1 MPAKR
6 SLMRSNLRVRLFPRF
21 ITACAVVG
29 LALAIQVVGTA
40 HATVPPP
47 VDPGVTSDSIPDEQG
62 GLLGIPQTTT
72 LINPQATTTIPEGCF
87 AQTIPQVVFV
97 GKVENVSDASVSFS
111 IQKTISGDASAYVSG
126 DGRVEIQYGTDGK
139 FLDTGSVY
147 IVGAVTDP
155 FSPILVSKVRP
166 ETTTLGGAIVQ
177 TNTGDACPTFEDA
190 VITLREDGTSV
201 NTGVLRPLMKNK
213 VLIVLVLL
221 ASVAIAFGGLTTVVI
236 MQRTKRGIAR
246 TMRRRKLFKQ

>member
-1 MPAKR
+1 
-6 SLMRSNLRVRLFPRF
+6 MRKPLLL
-21 ITACAVVG
+21 ACAV
-29 LALAIQVVGTA
+29 GTLMFGMGSVTSVS
-40 HATVPPP
+40 ATVPPP
-47 VDPGVTSDSIPDEQG
+47 VDPAVTSDSIPDEQG
-62 GLLGIPQTTT
+62 GLVGIPQTTT

-87 AQTIPQVVFV
+87 AQTIPQVVFI
-97 GKVENVSDASVSFS
+97 GRVEKVSDASVSFS

-166 ETTTLGGAIVQ
+166 ETTTLGGAVGQ

-201 NTGVLRPLMKNK
+201 NTGVLRPLLKNK
-213 VLIVLVLL
+213 LLVVLVLL
-221 ASVAIAFGGLTTVVI
+221 ASVAIAFGGLVTVVV

-246 TMRRRKLFKQ
+246 TMKRRKIFKQ

>member
-1 MPAKR
+1 
-6 SLMRSNLRVRLFPRF
+6 MRKPLLW
-21 ITACAVVG
+21 ACA
-29 LALAIQVVGTA
+29 IGTLIFGIGSVA
-40 HATVPPP
+40 SVSATVPPP
-47 VDPGVTSDSIPDEQG
+47 VDTVAPGDSIPDEQG
-62 GLLGIPQTTT
+62 GLLGIPQTTS

-97 GKVENVSDASVSFS
+97 GKVEKVSDASVSFS

-213 VLIVLVLL
+213 LLIVLVLL

>member
-1 MPAKR
+1 
-6 SLMRSNLRVRLFPRF
+6 MRKPFML
-21 ITACAVVG
+21 ACAV
-29 LALAIQVVGTA
+29 GTLMFGIGSVA
-40 HATVPPP
+40 SVSATVPPP
-47 VDPGVTSDSIPDEQG
+47 VDTVAPGDSIPDEQG
-62 GLLGIPQTTT
+62 GLLGVPQTTT

-111 IQKTISGDASAYVSG
+111 LQKTISGDASAYVSG
-126 DGRVEIQYGTDGK
+126 DGRVEVQYGTDGK

-166 ETTTLGGAIVQ
+166 ETTTLSGAIGQ

-201 NTGVLRPLMKNK
+201 NTGVLRPLLKNK
-213 VLIVLVLL
+213 VLIALVLL

>member
-1 MPAKR
+1 
-6 SLMRSNLRVRLFPRF
+6 MRKPLLL
-21 ITACAVVG
+21 ACAV
-29 LALAIQVVGTA
+29 GTLMFGIGSVTSVS
-40 HATVPPP
+40 ATVPPP
-47 VDPGVTSDSIPDEQG
+47 VDPAVTSDSIPDEQG
-62 GLLGIPQTTT
+62 GLVGIPQTTT

-87 AQTIPQVVFV
+87 AQTIPQVVFI
-97 GKVENVSDASVSFS
+97 GRVEKVSDASVSFS

-166 ETTTLGGAIVQ
+166 ETTTLGGAVGQ

-201 NTGVLRPLMKNK
+201 NTGVLRPLLKNK
-213 VLIVLVLL
+213 LLVVLVLL
-221 ASVAIAFGGLTTVVI
+221 ASVAIAFGGLVTVVV

-246 TMRRRKLFKQ
+246 IMKRRKIFKQ

>member
-1 MPAKR
+1 
-6 SLMRSNLRVRLFPRF
+6 MRNRLLL
-21 ITACAVVG
+21 ACAVVG
-29 LALAIQVVGTA
+29 LALTIQVAGTA
-40 HATVPPP
+40 YATVPPP
-47 VDPGVTSDSIPDEQG
+47 VDPAISGDTIPDEQG
-62 GLLGIPQTTT
+62 GLVGIPQTTT

-87 AQTIPQVVFV
+87 AQTIPQVVFM

-126 DGRVEIQYGTDGK
+126 DGRVEVQYGTDGK

-147 IVGAVTDP
+147 VVGAVTDP

-166 ETTTLGGAIVQ
+166 ETTTLSGAIGQ

-190 VITLREDGTSV
+190 VITLHEDGTSV
-201 NTGVLRPLMKNK
+201 DTGVLRPLLKNK
-213 VLIVLVLL
+213 VLIALVLL

>member
-1 MPAKR
+1 
-6 SLMRSNLRVRLFPRF
+6 MRKPLLW
-21 ITACAVVG
+21 ACA
-29 LALAIQVVGTA
+29 IGTLIFGIGSVA
-40 HATVPPP
+40 SVSATVPPP
-47 VDPGVTSDSIPDEQG
+47 VDTVAPGDSIPDEQG

-72 LINPQATTTIPEGCF
+72 LINPAATTTIPEGCF

-97 GKVENVSDASVSFS
+97 GRVEKVSDASVSFS

-190 VITLREDGTSV
+190 VITLREDGSSV

-213 VLIVLVLL
+213 LLIVLVLL
-221 ASVAIAFGGLTTVVI
+221 TSVAIAFGGLATVVI

>member
-1 MPAKR
+1 
-6 SLMRSNLRVRLFPRF
+6 MRIRLLL
-21 ITACAVVG
+21 ACAVGTLTFAVG
-29 LALAIQVVGTA
+29 SVAAVS
-40 HATVPPP
+40 ATVPPP
-47 VDPGVTSDSIPDEQG
+47 VDTVVPGDAIPDEQG
-62 GLLGIPQTTT
+62 GLVGVPETTT
-72 LINPQATTTIPEGCF
+72 LINPAATTTIPEGCF

-111 IQKTISGDASAYVSG
+111 IQKTISGDASAYVSV
-126 DGRVEIQYGTDGK
+126 DGRVEVQYGTDGK

-166 ETTTLGGAIVQ
+166 ETTTLSGAIVQ
-177 TNTGDACPTFEDA
+177 TNTGDACPSFEDA
-190 VITLREDGTSV
+190 VITLREDGTAV
-201 NTGVLRPLMKNK
+201 NTGVLRPLLKNK
-213 VLIVLVLL
+213 VLIALVLL

>member
-1 MPAKR
+1 
-6 SLMRSNLRVRLFPRF
+6 MRSNLRVRFFPRF

-29 LALAIQVVGTA
+29 LALTIQVAGTA
-40 HATVPPP
+40 YATVPPP
-47 VDPGVTSDSIPDEQG
+47 VDPAITSDSIPDEQG
-62 GLLGIPQTTT
+62 GLLGVPQTTT

-87 AQTIPQVVFV
+87 AQTIPQVVFI

-126 DGRVEIQYGTDGK
+126 DGRVEVQYGTDGK

-166 ETTTLGGAIVQ
+166 ETTTLGGAIGQ

-190 VITLREDGTSV
+190 VITLHEDGTSV

>member
-1 MPAKR
+1 
-6 SLMRSNLRVRLFPRF
+6 MRSNLRVRLFPRF

-29 LALAIQVVGTA
+29 LALTIQVAGTA
-40 HATVPPP
+40 YATVPPP
-47 VDPGVTSDSIPDEQG
+47 VDPAISGDTIPDEQG
-62 GLLGIPQTTT
+62 GLVGIPQTTT

-97 GKVENVSDASVSFS
+97 GRVENVSDASVSFS
-111 IQKTISGDASAYVSG
+111 IQKTIAGDASAYVSG
-126 DGRVEIQYGTDGK
+126 DGRVEVQYGLDGK

-147 IVGAVTDP
+147 VVGAVTDP

-166 ETTTLGGAIVQ
+166 ETTTLGGAIGQ

-190 VITLREDGTSV
+190 VITLHEDGTSV
-201 NTGVLRPLMKNK
+201 DTGVLRPLMKNK

-246 TMRRRKLFKQ
+246 TMKRRKLFKQ

>member
-1 MPAKR
+1 
-6 SLMRSNLRVRLFPRF
+6 MRKPLLL
-21 ITACAVVG
+21 ACAV
-29 LALAIQVVGTA
+29 GTLMFGIGSVA
-40 HATVPPP
+40 SVSATVPPP
-47 VDPGVTSDSIPDEQG
+47 VDTVAPSDSVPDEQG

-87 AQTIPQVVFV
+87 AQTIPQVVFI

-126 DGRVEIQYGTDGK
+126 DGRVEVQYGTDGK

-166 ETTTLGGAIVQ
+166 ETSTLSGAIGQ
-177 TNTGDACPTFEDA
+177 TNTGAACPTFEDA

-201 NTGVLRPLMKNK
+201 DTGVLRPLLKNK
-213 VLIVLVLL
+213 VLIALVLL

>member
-1 MPAKR
+1 MRKR
-6 SLMRSNLRVRLFPRF
+6 LLL
-21 ITACAVVG
+21 ACAVGTLVC
-29 LALAIQVVGTA
+29 AIGSAASVS
-40 HATVPPP
+40 ATVPPP
-47 VDPGVTSDSIPDEQG
+47 VDTVAPGDSIPDEQG

-72 LINPQATTTIPEGCF
+72 LINPAATTTIPEGCF
-87 AQTIPQVVFV
+87 AQTIPQVVFM
-97 GKVENVSDASVSFS
+97 GKVEKVSATSVSFS
-111 IQKTISGDASAYVSG
+111 IQKTISGDASAYVSS
-126 DGRVEIQYGTDGK
+126 DGLVEVQYGTDGK

-147 IVGAVTDP
+147 VVGAVTDP

-166 ETTTLGGAIVQ
+166 ETTTLSGAIGQ

-190 VITLREDGTSV
+190 VITLHEDGSSV
-201 NTGVLRPLMKNK
+201 DTGVLRPLLKHK
-213 VLIVLVLL
+213 VLIALVLL

>member
-1 MPAKR
+1 
-6 SLMRSNLRVRLFPRF
+6 MRKPLLW
-21 ITACAVVG
+21 ACA
-29 LALAIQVVGTA
+29 IGTLIFGIGSVA
-40 HATVPPP
+40 SVSATVPPP
-47 VDPGVTSDSIPDEQG
+47 VDTVAPGDSIPDEQG

-97 GKVENVSDASVSFS
+97 GRVEKVSDASVSFS

-190 VITLREDGTSV
+190 VITLREDGSSV

-213 VLIVLVLL
+213 LLIVLVLI
-221 ASVAIAFGGLTTVVI
+221 ASVAIAFGGLATVVI

>member
-1 MPAKR
+1 MRKR
-6 SLMRSNLRVRLFPRF
+6 LLL
-21 ITACAVVG
+21 ACAVGTLMFAVG
-29 LALAIQVVGTA
+29 SAASVS
-40 HATVPPP
+40 ATVPPP
-47 VDPGVTSDSIPDEQG
+47 VDTVAPGDTIPDEQG

-111 IQKTISGDASAYVSG
+111 IQKTISGDASAYVLG
-126 DGRVEIQYGTDGK
+126 DGRVEVQYGTDGK

-147 IVGAVTDP
+147 VVGAVTDP

-166 ETTTLGGAIVQ
+166 ETTTLGGVIGQ

-190 VITLREDGTSV
+190 VITLHEDGSSV
-201 NTGVLRPLMKNK
+201 DTGVLRPLLKNK

-246 TMRRRKLFKQ
+246 TMKRRKLFKQ

>member
-1 MPAKR
+1 
-6 SLMRSNLRVRLFPRF
+6 MRNRLLL
-21 ITACAVVG
+21 ACAVVG
-29 LALAIQVVGTA
+29 LALTIQVAGVA
-40 HATVPPP
+40 QATVPPP
-47 VDPGVTSDSIPDEQG
+47 VDPAISGDTIPDEQG
-62 GLLGIPQTTT
+62 GLVGIPQTTT

-126 DGRVEIQYGTDGK
+126 DGRVEVQYGTDGK

-166 ETTTLGGAIVQ
+166 ETTTLGGAIGQ

-190 VITLREDGTSV
+190 VITLHEDGTSV
-201 NTGVLRPLMKNK
+201 DTGVLRPLLKNK
-213 VLIVLVLL
+213 VLIALVLL

>member
-1 MPAKR
+1 MRKR
-6 SLMRSNLRVRLFPRF
+6 FLL
-21 ITACAVVG
+21 ACAVGTLTFAVG
-29 LALAIQVVGTA
+29 SVASVS
-40 HATVPPP
+40 ATVPPP
-47 VDPGVTSDSIPDEQG
+47 VDTVVPGDAIPDEQG
-62 GLLGIPQTTT
+62 GLVGVPETTT
-72 LINPQATTTIPEGCF
+72 LINPAATTTIPEGCF

-126 DGRVEIQYGTDGK
+126 DGRVEVQYGTDGK
-139 FLDTGSVY
+139 FLDTSSVY

-166 ETTTLGGAIVQ
+166 ETTTLSGAIVQ
-177 TNTGDACPTFEDA
+177 TNTGDACPSFEDA

-213 VLIVLVLL
+213 VLIALVFL
-221 ASVAIAFGGLTTVVI
+221 ASVAIAFGGLATVVI

>member
-1 MPAKR
+1 MRKR
-6 SLMRSNLRVRLFPRF
+6 FLL
-21 ITACAVVG
+21 ACAVGTLAFAVG
-29 LALAIQVVGTA
+29 SVAAVS
-40 HATVPPP
+40 ATVPPP
-47 VDPGVTSDSIPDEQG
+47 VDTVVPGDAIPDEQG
-62 GLLGIPQTTT
+62 GLVGIPETTT
-72 LINPQATTTIPEGCF
+72 LINPAATTTIPEGCF

-126 DGRVEIQYGTDGK
+126 DGRVEVQYGTDGK
-139 FLDTGSVY
+139 FLNTGSVY

-166 ETTTLGGAIVQ
+166 ETTTLSGAIVQ

-213 VLIVLVLL
+213 VLIALVLL
-221 ASVAIAFGGLTTVVI
+221 ASVAIAFGGLATVVI

-246 TMRRRKLFKQ
+246 TMKRRKLFKQ

>member
-1 MPAKR
+1 MRKR
-6 SLMRSNLRVRLFPRF
+6 LLL
-21 ITACAVVG
+21 ACAVVC
-29 LALAIQVVGTA
+29 LALTIQVAGTA
-40 HATVPPP
+40 YATVPPP
-47 VDPGVTSDSIPDEQG
+47 VDPAITGDTIPDEQG
-62 GLLGIPQTTT
+62 GLVGIPQTTT
-72 LINPQATTTIPEGCF
+72 LINPAATTTIPEGCF
-87 AQTIPQVVFV
+87 AQTIPQVVFI
-97 GKVENVSDASVSFS
+97 GKVEKVSDASVSYS

-126 DGRVEIQYGTDGK
+126 DGRVEVQYGTDGK

-166 ETTTLGGAIVQ
+166 ETTTLSGAIGQ

-190 VITLREDGTSV
+190 VITLHEDGTSV
-201 NTGVLRPLMKNK
+201 DTGVLRPLLKNK
-213 VLIVLVLL
+213 VLIALVLL

-246 TMRRRKLFKQ
+246 TMKRRKLFKQ

>member
-1 MPAKR
+1 
-6 SLMRSNLRVRLFPRF
+6 MRKPFML
-21 ITACAVVG
+21 ACAV
-29 LALAIQVVGTA
+29 GTLMFGIGGVA
-40 HATVPPP
+40 SVSATVPPP
-47 VDPGVTSDSIPDEQG
+47 VDTVAPGDSIPDEQG

-87 AQTIPQVVFV
+87 AQTIPQVVFI

-126 DGRVEIQYGTDGK
+126 DGRVEVQYGTDGK

-166 ETTTLGGAIVQ
+166 ETTTLSGAIGQ

-221 ASVAIAFGGLTTVVI
+221 ASVAIAFAGLTTVVI

-246 TMRRRKLFKQ
+246 TMKRRKLFKQ